1 MSVTHE
7 NPGYADEYFIKEYE
21 VELEQWVR
29 RRFRNFCIV
38 YLLMSL
44 LDRYFVLTLAPYNI
58 FATGIALELDVA
70 TGRLRWVSAGHPPAF
85 TIDPD
90 RDCAPQELEP
100 TAIMLGAQGAD
111 DFVADQQ
118 EAVIKP
124 GTCVLAYTD
133 GILEARDPSGNML
146 GLERLRSLVTH
157 ADPDAAWPRQM
168 QDFASKYAR
177 GNFDD
182 DVLIVALDYRASMN
196 ISERTDD
203 DRS

>member
-21 VELEQWVR
+21 VELE
-29 RRFRNFCIV
+29 
-38 YLLMSL
+38 
-44 LDRYFVLTLAPYNI
+44 
-58 FATGIALELDVA
+58 
-70 TGRLRWVSAGHPPAF
+70 
-85 TIDPD
+85 
-90 RDCAPQELEP
+90 P

-118 EAVIKP
+118 EVLIKP

-157 ADPDAAWPRQM
+157 TDPDAAWPRQM